1 MFNAR
6 VFENS
11 RPDGIG
17 ALEAIG
23 AGGEALFVPLKRSEL
38 RGEVVGPLASLHL
51 TQVFGYTRAQCDSV
65 LEAVYRFPLPGDAAV
80 TGVRVRFGSVAI
92 RASLAE
98 RQAAEKT
105 YEKAKKEGRQAALA
119 TRESPDVFTLQVA
132 GIKPDEEV
140 SVETCYVQLA
150 RPQGRGWT
158 LRIPLTTAPRYVRAD
173 EVASR
178 HAKGQP
184 LCLLRDPGHRFL
196 LDIGLRG
203 APHVESP
210 THPLEVASDLDRVRV
225 RLAAGEVVPDRDCV
239 LSWTP
244 AQANDR
250 ASLEVFSSE
259 DPSTGDLYFLALV
272 APPATRPE
280 RCVPREA
287 ILLVDHS
294 GSMGGAKWEAA
305 DWAVKGFL
313 SRLTPQDS
321 FALGLFH
328 STTKWLGS
336 GPRPAD
342 AAAVAEAVAFLEAN
356 RDQGGTDLGVALEQA
371 LGNPRGA
378 GTLSRNVM
386 IITDAEVTDD
396 GRILRLA
403 TEESR
408 RAQKRRIS
416 VLCIDAAPNALL
428 VDAIAERS
436 GGQSRYLT
444 SAAEEEDISTAL
456 DEVLADWDAPVLA
469 GLRLE
474 VGAARVEAAGR
485 DVSAEA
491 TSNSVDLGD
500 LPAGRPVWV
509 IGRVPKPARRDV
521 AFAVTAAGSRVVVAE
536 LRLDPKREA
545 SAFPALQALFGARRV
560 LALEHLIGARYDA
573 ARLREELTRLGYGSI
588 ETAPSV
594 YAENAATATAEGLR
608 KLLVQEALR
617 YGLACSETAFVATR
631 EEAGRVVEGTVAVAN
646 AITEDSEAFE
656 DATGMMGSA
665 LLVAPP
671 TRGGFTGGPPPPS
684 APAQSHRLFSL
695 GGPAPTGAARA
706 RKDKAAPAEPAAKP
720 LFSGAPAFH
729 GPEAVLFDSTRK
741 EDSARLPAAGRLT
754 RLTVGFPGGAP
765 ATVDAGL
772 SLLLYVA
779 DLSSPRAKVSLADLL
794 RQGGERPLNLSW
806 RAGDV
811 VRLVLVDPS
820 GAWHAAAPAIEVTLV
835 S

>member
-23 AGGEALFVPLKRSEL
+23 AGGEAIFVPLKRSEL
-38 RGEVVGPLASLHL
+38 RGEVVGPLASLQL
-51 TQVFGYTRAQCDSV
+51 TQVFGYTRAQCDRV

-80 TGVRVRFGSVAI
+80 TGVRVKFGSVAI

-98 RQAAEKT
+98 RQDAEKT
-105 YEKAKKEGRQAALA
+105 YETAKKEGRQAVLA

-132 GIKPDEEV
+132 GIHPDEEV
-140 SVETCYVQLA
+140 SVETTYVQLA
-150 RPQGRGWT
+150 RAQGRGWT

-178 HAKGQP
+178 HAQGQP

-196 LDIGLRG
+196 LDLGLRG
-203 APHVESP
+203 SPHVESP
-210 THPLEVASDLDRVRV
+210 THPLEVSADLDRARV

-244 AQANDR
+244 AQAQDR

-272 APPATRPE
+272 APPARRPE

-294 GSMGGAKWEAA
+294 GSMQGPKWEAA

-313 SRLTPQDS
+313 ARLTPQDA
-321 FALGLFH
+321 FAIGLFH
-328 STTKWLGS
+328 DKTKWLGS
-336 GPRPAD
+336 GPR
-342 AAAVAEAVAFLEAN
+342 AAEAKAVAEAVEFLERN
-356 RDQGGTDLGVALEQA
+356 RDQGGTQLGVALEQA
-371 LGNPRGA
+371 LGQARGA

-403 TEESR
+403 AEESR
-408 RAQKRRIS
+408 RADRRRIS

-428 VDAIAERS
+428 ASDLAERS
-436 GGQSRYLT
+436 GGQARFLT
-444 SAAEEEDISTAL
+444 SEAEEEDISTAL

-509 IGRVPKPARRDV
+509 VGRVPNPARRDV
-521 AFAVTAAGSRVVVAE
+521 AFSVTAAGGRAAVAD
-536 LRLDPKREA
+536 LRLDPMREV
-545 SAFPALQALFGARRV
+545 SAFPALAALFGARRV
-560 LALEHLIGARYDA
+560 LALEQLVGARYDA
-573 ARLREELTRLGYGSI
+573 ARLREGLVRLGYATI

-594 YAENAATATAEGLR
+594 YAENAEGATVAGLK

-617 YGLACSETAFVATR
+617 YGIACSETAFVATR

-646 AITEDSEAFE
+646 GLPAGSRPADTVAFHVGGSVVP
-656 DATGMMGSA
+656 TGARMYSIASPSTGA
-665 LLVAPP
+665 AP
-671 TRGGFTGGPPPPS
+671 TRGMNQ
-684 APAQSHRLFSL
+684 AK
-695 GGPAPTGAARA
+695 AARA
-706 RKDKAAPAEPAAKP
+706 RVRAGEPAPAPPKPANMP
-720 LFSGAPAFH
+720 LFSAVPTFAGA
-729 GPEAVLFDSTRK
+729 EAVLFDSSRK
-741 EDSARLPAAGRLT
+741 EDAGRVPASGRLT
-754 RLTVGFPGGAP
+754 RLVVRFPSGSP
-765 ATVDAGL
+765 PPVDPGIA
-772 SLLLYVA
+772 LLLFVA
-779 DLSSPRAKVSLADLL
+779 DLSSPRARVSLADLL

-806 RAGDV
+806 RPGDV
-811 VRLVLVDPS
+811 VRLVLLDPS
-820 GAWHAAAPAIEVTLV
+820 GAWRSSAPAIEVTLLW
-835 S
+835 